1 MPLGLTGILT
11 IFQIKEGKTATASK
25 WDAILQQPAAL
36 RGTSSHPGAHRGCPG
51 WDHRANVS
59 RLNSLHCSHGRTAR
73 QQCHC
78 ASITQNLTGV
88 RMNWLVTVDL
98 SVSTGDPL
106 IGNDQ
111 SFMMCPLISSDNWMT
126 GLLSYNYFLG
136 ADTVSSLLYNPGL
149 ALCRQTWINFQHKEW
164 QEINERYWQ

>member
-1 MPLGLTGILT
+1 
-11 IFQIKEGKTATASK
+11 
-25 WDAILQQPAAL
+25 
-36 RGTSSHPGAHRGCPG
+36 
-51 WDHRANVS
+51 
-59 RLNSLHCSHGRTAR
+59 
-73 QQCHC
+73 
-78 ASITQNLTGV
+78 
-88 RMNWLVTVDL
+88 MNWLVTVDL

-149 ALCRQTWINFQHKEW
+149 ALCRQTWINFQHKE
-164 QEINERYWQ
+164 